1 MMVNRKDRLTDK
13 EYKIISDHA
22 GNIDN
27 YQLHHTIETG
37 QQTLTVHDFLKID
50 HKLYGLTMQQE
61 HSDEFIVAFHCPLPK
76 QMTVTSSQD
85 VQSATQ
91 SLLKTDYAYP
101 IERKSLAGNQDH
113 VFFKGKEYIEQ
124 VCQKHPNAAI
134 HLTGQALAGAVCAY
148 IATEQPAVKKAVT
161 FDSPNIWG
169 SLLPSIQQKAL
180 QGTYTH
186 VLTEYIQPTHYVG
199 LLNRH
204 DHGVG
209 QVKYAVPP
217 RQQGSVQ
224 ESNKYKQR
232 EIDTFLKSAFASMNI
247 EWNESFDTNAFLA
260 LVSGDFEVN
269 GYKFHSN
276 GTARILDEQ
285 LDHNTSFTTMLLQ
298 EIHLGRAYAQS
309 GLEIIIKSHLLK
321 NSSYDLQSIIE
332 HEVHTIF
339 EKIDGI
345 DESVK
350 EAVHHVKQE
359 LKGLVGFGHY
369 DLLSHTDVEALLEEV
384 RMEQQHSS
392 FYSQEKQLNALYT
405 LRDYEQELATLSR
418 HLYTMGDDYAKAD
431 RRLAMQMSI
440 H

>member
-1 MMVNRKDRLTDK
+1 MVNRKDRLTDK

-22 GNIDN
+22 GDIDN
-27 YQLHHTIETG
+27 YQQHHTIEIG

-50 HKLYGLTMQQE
+50 HKLYGLMMQQE
-61 HSDEFIVAFHCPLPK
+61 HSDEFIVAFHCPLPN

-85 VQSATQ
+85 VQTAAQ

-101 IERKSLAGNQDH
+101 IERKSLAGNQEH
-113 VFFKGKEYIEQ
+113 VFFRGKEYIEQ
-124 VCQKHPNAAI
+124 ISQKHPNVAI

-161 FDSPNIWG
+161 FDSPNIWS
-169 SLLPSIQQKAL
+169 SLPPSIQQKAL
-180 QGTYTH
+180 QGKYTH

-209 QVKYAVPP
+209 QVKYTVPP
-217 RQQGSVQ
+217 REQGSVQ
-224 ESNKYKQR
+224 ESIQYKQR

-260 LVSGDFEVN
+260 LVSGDSKPN
-269 GYKFHSN
+269 GYLFHPN

-285 LDHNTSFTTMLLQ
+285 LDHNTSFTAMLLQ
-298 EIHLGRAYAQS
+298 EIHSGRAYAQS

-332 HEVHTIF
+332 HEVQTVF

-392 FYSQEKQLNALYT
+392 FYSHEKQLNALYT
-405 LRDYEQELATLSR
+405 LRDYEQELSTLSR

-431 RRLAMQMSI
+431 RRLALQMGI

>member
-1 MMVNRKDRLTDK
+1 MVNRKDRLTDK
-13 EYKIISDHA
+13 DYKIISDHA
-22 GNIDN
+22 GNAEN
-27 YQLHHTIETG
+27 YQQHHTIEIG

-50 HKLYGLTMQQE
+50 HKLYGLMMQQE
-61 HSDEFIVAFHCPLPK
+61 HSDEFIVAFHCPLPN
-76 QMTVTSSQD
+76 QMTVTSTQD
-85 VQSATQ
+85 VQTATQ

-101 IERKSLAGNQDH
+101 IERKSLAGNQEH

-124 VCQKHPNAAI
+124 ICQKHPNVAI

-148 IATEQPAVKKAVT
+148 IATEQPAVKNPSP
-161 FDSPNIWG
+161 DSPNIWS
-169 SLLPSIQQKAL
+169 SLPPSIQQKAL
-180 QGTYTH
+180 QGKYTH

-204 DHGVG
+204 DHGIG
-209 QVKYAVPP
+209 QVKYTVPP
-217 RQQGSVQ
+217 REQGSVQ
-224 ESNKYKQR
+224 ESIQYKQR

-260 LVSGDFEVN
+260 LVSGDTKPN
-269 GYKFHSN
+269 GYLFHPN

-285 LDHNTSFTTMLLQ
+285 LDHNTSFTAMLLQ
-298 EIHLGRAYAQS
+298 EIHSGRAYAQS

-332 HEVHTIF
+332 HEVQTVF

-384 RMEQQHSS
+384 RMEQHHSS
-392 FYSQEKQLNALYT
+392 FYSHEKQLNALYT
-405 LRDYEQELATLSR
+405 LRDYEQELSTLSR

-431 RRLAMQMSI
+431 RRLALQMGI

>member
-1 MMVNRKDRLTDK
+1 MVNRKDRLTDK

-27 YQLHHTIETG
+27 YQQHHTIEIG

-50 HKLYGLTMQQE
+50 RKLYGLTMQPEQ
-61 HSDEFIVAFHCPLPK
+61 SDEFIVAFHCPLPH
-76 QMTVTSSQD
+76 QMTVSSKQD
-85 VQSATQ
+85 VHNAAQ

-101 IERKSLAGNQDH
+101 IERKSLDGNQDH
-113 VFFKGKEYIEQ
+113 VFFKGKEYIEK
-124 VCQKHPNAAI
+124 VCQKHPNAGI

-161 FDSPNIWG
+161 FDSPNIWS
-169 SLLPSIQQKAL
+169 SLSPSIQQKAQ
-180 QGTYTH
+180 QGQYKRM
-186 VLTEYIQPTHYVG
+186 LTEYIQPSHYVG

-204 DHGVG
+204 DQGVG
-209 QVKYAVPP
+209 QIKYTVPP
-217 RQQGSVQ
+217 RQQDSVQ
-224 ESNKYKQR
+224 ESVKYKKR

-260 LVSGDFEVN
+260 LVSGEFKAN
-269 GYKFHSN
+269 GYSFHPN
-276 GTARILDEQ
+276 GSARILDEQ
-285 LDHNTSFTTMLLQ
+285 LDHNTSFTAMLLQ
-298 EIHLGRAYAQS
+298 EIHSGRAYAQD

-332 HEVHTIF
+332 HEVYTVF

-350 EAVHHVKQE
+350 DAVHHVKQE

-369 DLLSHTDVEALLEEV
+369 DLLSHSDVEALVEEV
-384 RMEQQHSS
+384 RMEQSHSS
-392 FYSQEKQLNALYT
+392 FYSHEKQLNALYT
-405 LRDYEQELATLSR
+405 LRDYEQELSALSR
-418 HLYTMGDDYAKAD
+418 HMYTMGDDYAKAD
-431 RRLAMQMSI
+431 RRLAMQMGI

>member
-1 MMVNRKDRLTDK
+1 MVNRKDRLTDK

-22 GNIDN
+22 GDIDN
-27 YQLHHTIETG
+27 YQQHHTIEIG

-50 HKLYGLTMQQE
+50 HKLYGLMMQQE
-61 HSDEFIVAFHCPLPK
+61 HSDEFIVAFHCPLPN

-85 VQSATQ
+85 VQTAAQ

-101 IERKSLAGNQDH
+101 IERKSLAGNQEH

-124 VCQKHPNAAI
+124 ICQKHPNVAI

-148 IATEQPAVKKAVT
+148 IATEQPAVKKSVT
-161 FDSPNIWG
+161 FDSPNIWS
-169 SLLPSIQQKAL
+169 SLPPSIQQKAL
-180 QGTYTH
+180 QGKYTH
-186 VLTEYIQPTHYVG
+186 VLTEYIQPTHYLG

-204 DHGVG
+204 DHGIG
-209 QVKYAVPP
+209 QVKYTVPP
-217 RQQGSVQ
+217 REQGSVQ
-224 ESNKYKQR
+224 ESIQYKQR

-260 LVSGDFEVN
+260 LVSGDTKPN
-269 GYKFHSN
+269 GYLFHPN

-285 LDHNTSFTTMLLQ
+285 LDHNTSFTAMLLQ
-298 EIHLGRAYAQS
+298 EIHSGRAYAQS

-332 HEVHTIF
+332 HEVQTVF

-384 RMEQQHSS
+384 RMEQHHSS
-392 FYSQEKQLNALYT
+392 FYSHEKQLNALYT
-405 LRDYEQELATLSR
+405 LRDYEQELSTLSR

-431 RRLAMQMSI
+431 RRLALQMGI

>member
-1 MMVNRKDRLTDK
+1 MVNRKDRLTDK

-22 GNIDN
+22 GDIDN
-27 YQLHHTIETG
+27 YQQHHTIEIG

-50 HKLYGLTMQQE
+50 HKLYGLMMQQE
-61 HSDEFIVAFHCPLPK
+61 HSDEFIVAFHCPLPNK
-76 QMTVTSSQD
+76 MTVTSSQD
-85 VQSATQ
+85 VQTAAQ

-101 IERKSLAGNQDH
+101 IERKSLAGNQEH

-124 VCQKHPNAAI
+124 ICQKHPNVAI

-148 IATEQPAVKKAVT
+148 IATEQPAVKKSVT
-161 FDSPNIWG
+161 FDSPNIWS
-169 SLLPSIQQKAL
+169 SLPPSIQQKAL
-180 QGTYTH
+180 QGKYTH
-186 VLTEYIQPTHYVG
+186 VLTEYIQPTHYLG

-204 DHGVG
+204 DHGIG
-209 QVKYAVPP
+209 QVKYTVPP
-217 RQQGSVQ
+217 REQGSVQ
-224 ESNKYKQR
+224 ESIQYKQR

-260 LVSGDFEVN
+260 LVSGDTKPN
-269 GYKFHSN
+269 GYLFHPN

-285 LDHNTSFTTMLLQ
+285 LDHNTSFTAMLLQ
-298 EIHLGRAYAQS
+298 EIHSGRAYAQS

-332 HEVHTIF
+332 HEVQTVF

-384 RMEQQHSS
+384 RMEQHHSS
-392 FYSQEKQLNALYT
+392 FYSHEKQLNALYT
-405 LRDYEQELATLSR
+405 LRDYEQELSTLSR

-431 RRLAMQMSI
+431 RRLALQMGI

>member
-1 MMVNRKDRLTDK
+1 MVNRKDRLTDK

-22 GNIDN
+22 GDIDN
-27 YQLHHTIETG
+27 YQQHHTIEIG

-50 HKLYGLTMQQE
+50 HKLYGLMMQQE
-61 HSDEFIVAFHCPLPK
+61 HSDEFIVAFHCPLPN

-85 VQSATQ
+85 VQTAAQ

-101 IERKSLAGNQDH
+101 IERKSLAGNQEH

-124 VCQKHPNAAI
+124 ICQKHPNVAI

-148 IATEQPAVKKAVT
+148 IATEQPAVKKSVT
-161 FDSPNIWG
+161 FDSPNIWS
-169 SLLPSIQQKAL
+169 SLPPSIQQKAL
-180 QGTYTH
+180 QGKYTH

-204 DHGVG
+204 DHGIG
-209 QVKYAVPP
+209 QVKYTVPP
-217 RQQGSVQ
+217 REQGSVQ
-224 ESNKYKQR
+224 ESIQYKQR

-260 LVSGDFEVN
+260 LVSGDTKPN
-269 GYKFHSN
+269 GYLFHPN

-285 LDHNTSFTTMLLQ
+285 LDHNTSFTAMLLQ
-298 EIHLGRAYAQS
+298 EIHSGRAYAQS

-332 HEVHTIF
+332 HEVQTVF

-384 RMEQQHSS
+384 RMEQHHSS
-392 FYSQEKQLNALYT
+392 FYSHEKQLNALYT
-405 LRDYEQELATLSR
+405 LRDYEQELSTLSR

-431 RRLAMQMSI
+431 RRLALQMGI

>member
-1 MMVNRKDRLTDK
+1 MVNRKDRLTDK

-22 GNIDN
+22 GDIDN
-27 YQLHHTIETG
+27 YQQHHTIEIG

-50 HKLYGLTMQQE
+50 HKLYGLMMQQE
-61 HSDEFIVAFHCPLPK
+61 HSDEFIVAFHCPLPN

-85 VQSATQ
+85 VQTAAQ

-101 IERKSLAGNQDH
+101 IERKSLAGNQEH

-124 VCQKHPNAAI
+124 ICQKHPNVAI

-148 IATEQPAVKKAVT
+148 IATEQPAVKKSVT
-161 FDSPNIWG
+161 FDSPNIWS
-169 SLLPSIQQKAL
+169 SLPPSIQQKAL
-180 QGTYTH
+180 QGKYTH

-204 DHGVG
+204 DHGIG
-209 QVKYAVPP
+209 QVKYTVPP
-217 RQQGSVQ
+217 REQGSVQ
-224 ESNKYKQR
+224 ESIQYKQR

-260 LVSGDFEVN
+260 LVSGDTKPN
-269 GYKFHSN
+269 GYLFHPN

-285 LDHNTSFTTMLLQ
+285 LDHNTSFTAMLLQ
-298 EIHLGRAYAQS
+298 EIHSGRAYAQS

-332 HEVHTIF
+332 HEVQTVF

-350 EAVHHVKQE
+350 EAVHHVKQK

-384 RMEQQHSS
+384 QMEQHHSS
-392 FYSQEKQLNALYT
+392 FYSHEKQLNALYT
-405 LRDYEQELATLSR
+405 LRDYEQELSTLSR

-431 RRLAMQMSI
+431 RRLALQMGI

>member
-1 MMVNRKDRLTDK
+1 MVNRKDRLTDK